1 MAFQRFGPRHPL
13 RELRDEMDRLVS
25 GFVGALPEGPWS
37 PARGQPGV
45 NLWELP
51 ECFKVELELPGVRN
65 DQIEL
70 SVVGNELAV
79 SFERSDDAPDGAT
92 YHRRERPVGAFT
104 RVLRLPAEV
113 NADAV
118 EAQLRDGVLT
128 VTLPKAETAKPKKIK
143 VAGGGR

>member
-1 MAFQRFGPRHPL
+1 MALHRFGPRHPL

-45 NLWELP
+45 NL
-51 ECFKVELELPGVRN
+51 KVEMELPGVRN

-70 SVVGNELAV
+70 SVVGNELTL
-79 SFERSDDAPDGAT
+79 SFQRQDDAPEGAT
-92 YHRRERPVGAFT
+92 YHRRERPVGTFT
-104 RVLRLPAEV
+104 RVLRLPTDV
-113 NADAV
+113 NPDAV

-143 VAGGGR
+143 ITGGVQ